1 MRNTRLDYIISRQE
15 VSTILFYRAKRN
27 RKYSKMDKTSF
38 SHKPSRGSQ
47 QGPSLDRQITIQD
60 VECLKEAFALFD
72 ADRKE
77 AITSEELGKVNY
89 THLELLFDFSVLNL
103 TLRRY

>member
-1 MRNTRLDYIISRQE
+1 M
-15 VSTILFYRAKRN
+15 
-27 RKYSKMDKTSF
+27 
-38 SHKPSRGSQ
+38 SHKPSCGSQ

-77 AITSEELGKVNY
+77 AITSEELGKVKIILILNY
-89 THLELLFDFSVLNL
+89 YSTFQS
-103 TLRRY
+103 

>member
-1 MRNTRLDYIISRQE
+1 
-15 VSTILFYRAKRN
+15 
-27 RKYSKMDKTSF
+27 MDKMSF

-47 QGPSLDRQITIQD
+47 QATSLDRQITIQD

-77 AITSEELGKVNY
+77 AITSEELGKVKIILILNY
-89 THLELLFDFSVLNL
+89 YSTFQS
-103 TLRRY
+103 

>member
-1 MRNTRLDYIISRQE
+1 
-15 VSTILFYRAKRN
+15 
-27 RKYSKMDKTSF
+27 MDKMSF

-47 QGPSLDRQITIQD
+47 QAASLDRQITIQD

-77 AITSEELGKVNY
+77 AITAEELGKVKIILILNY
-89 THLELLFDFSVLNL
+89 YSTFQS
-103 TLRRY
+103 

>member
-1 MRNTRLDYIISRQE
+1 
-15 VSTILFYRAKRN
+15 
-27 RKYSKMDKTSF
+27 MDKTSF

-60 VECLKEAFALFD
+60 VEFLREAFALFD

-77 AITSEELGKVNY
+77 AITAEELGKVIIFLILNY
-89 THLELLFDFSVLNL
+89 YSTFHS
-103 TLRRY
+103 

>member
-1 MRNTRLDYIISRQE
+1 M
-15 VSTILFYRAKRN
+15 
-27 RKYSKMDKTSF
+27 SF

-77 AITSEELGKVNY
+77 AITSEELGKVN
-89 THLELLFDFSVLNL
+89 HSHPELLFYFSILNL
-103 TLRRY
+103 I

>member
-1 MRNTRLDYIISRQE
+1 M
-15 VSTILFYRAKRN
+15 
-27 RKYSKMDKTSF
+27 
-38 SHKPSRGSQ
+38 SHKPSCGSQ

-77 AITSEELGKVNY
+77 AITSTELGKVNY
-89 THLELLFDFSVLNL
+89 SHPELLFYFSFLNL
-103 TLRRY
+103 T